1 MPFSSLHQHSR
12 ERPKVVHR
20 DRRNRK
26 TGYIDDVNLRHV
38 WSKLLIGR
46 TDASNTNTKHQDNY
60 NLTMLFTENLTQNR
74 FNDNLTS
81 SRSNDV
87 ILVLLDRSQLIMT
100 IIGVIANIGT
110 SITLIKNGQ
119 VSVKYVYLKLKVDN
133 LASVGKQTLYC
144 KLCSHRTKYNRNFCP
159 SFSP

>member
-1 MPFSSLHQHSR
+1 M
-12 ERPKVVHR
+12 
-20 DRRNRK
+20 
-26 TGYIDDVNLRHV
+26 
-38 WSKLLIGR
+38 IGR

-110 SITLIKNGQ
+110 SVTLIKNGQ
-119 VSVKYVYLKLKVDN
+119 VSVKII
-133 LASVGKQTLYC
+133 TL
-144 KLCSHRTKYNRNFCP
+144 L
-159 SFSP
+159 

>member
-1 MPFSSLHQHSR
+1 M
-12 ERPKVVHR
+12 
-20 DRRNRK
+20 
-26 TGYIDDVNLRHV
+26 
-38 WSKLLIGR
+38 IGR

-60 NLTMLFTENLTQNR
+60 NLTMLFTANLTQNR

-110 SITLIKNGQ
+110 SITLIKNGK
-119 VSVKYVYLKLKVDN
+119 VSVKYVYLK
-133 LASVGKQTLYC
+133 
-144 KLCSHRTKYNRNFCP
+144 
-159 SFSP
+159 